1 MSKVLILSSSP
12 RKNGNSDLLC
22 QAFARGALEAGHDVT
37 TIRVAEKKIGYC
49 TGCYACHEL
58 KHCVQKDDA
67 SAVLA
72 SMMAADVL
80 VLASPVYFYSVC
92 GQLKTLFDRTVAIFP
107 NLTNKRFVFIM
118 TMADTDA
125 TMAQGTIQAMQGFL
139 DCYDGSKREAVLVA
153 PGVHEKGEVLKT
165 PYAEEAYRLG
175 RTLQ

>member
-22 QAFARGALEAGHDVT
+22 QAFARGAIEAGHDVS

-67 SAVLA
+67 AGVIA
-72 SMMAADVL
+72 SMMEADAL

-92 GQLKTLFDRTVAIFP
+92 GQLKTLFDRTVVIFP
-107 NLTNKRFVFIM
+107 NLTNKRFIFIM

-153 PGVHEKGEVLKT
+153 PGVHEKGDVLKT
-165 PYAEEAYRLG
+165 PYIEEAYRLG